1 MNFEKVTF
9 IKSVYDLA
17 ECPKG
22 EIPEIAFVGRSN
34 VGKSSLLNCI
44 LNRKGL
50 AKTSSRPG
58 KTQALNF
65 FMLDKACHFV
75 DLPGYGFAKVPIA
88 MKKEWNRVMFSYLQ
102 GREQLALVV
111 QLVDSRHKPTDKDL
125 DMLSIL
131 DEAEVPTLIVAT
143 KIDKLKRGER
153 KKNLKRIQETFE
165 LGDDAVILPF
175 SSKTGEG
182 RKELWEYIGDFCS

>member
-1 MNFEKVTF
+1 MNAQQVTF
-9 IKSVYDLA
+9 VKSVYALS

-22 EIPEIAFVGRSN
+22 DIPEIAFVGRSN

-44 LNRKGL
+44 INRKGL

-65 FMLDKACHFV
+65 FLMDSQCHFV
-75 DLPGYGFAKVPIA
+75 DLPGYGYAKVPLK
-88 MKKEWNRVMFSYLQ
+88 MKEDWNRVMFSYLQ
-102 GREQLALVV
+102 EREQLGLVIH
-111 QLVDSRHKPTDKDL
+111 LVDARHKPTEKDL

-131 DEAEVPTLIVAT
+131 DGAEVPTLIVAT

-153 KKNLKRIQETFE
+153 KKNLKRIQETLE
-165 LGDDAVILPF
+165 LDDEAVIIPF
-175 SSKTGEG
+175 SSETGEG
-182 RKELWEYIGDFCS
+182 RNELWTYIGDFCE

>member
-1 MNFEKVTF
+1 MNAQQVTF
-9 IKSVYDLA
+9 VKSVYALS

-22 EIPEIAFVGRSN
+22 DIPEIAFVGRSN

-44 LNRKGL
+44 INRKGL

-65 FMLDKACHFV
+65 FLMDTQCHFV
-75 DLPGYGFAKVPIA
+75 DLPGYGYAKVPLK
-88 MKKEWNRVMFSYLQ
+88 MKENWNRVMFSYLQ
-102 GREQLALVV
+102 EREQLGLVIH
-111 QLVDSRHKPTDKDL
+111 LVDARHKPTEKDL

-131 DEAEVPTLIVAT
+131 DGAEVPTLIVAT

-153 KKNLKRIQETFE
+153 KKNLKRIQETLE
-165 LGDDAVILPF
+165 LDDEAVIIPF
-175 SSKTGEG
+175 SSETGEG
-182 RKELWEYIGDFCS
+182 RNELWTYIGDFCE

>member
-1 MNFEKVTF
+1 MNAQDVTF
-9 IKSVYDLA
+9 VKSVYTLS

-22 EIPEIAFVGRSN
+22 DIPEIAFVGRSN

-44 LNRKGL
+44 ISRKGL

-65 FMLDKACHFV
+65 FLLDTRCHFV
-75 DLPGYGFAKVPIA
+75 DLPGYGYAKVPVK
-88 MKKEWNRVMFSYLQ
+88 MKEEWNRVMFGYLRK
-102 GREQLALVV
+102 REQLALVI
-111 QLVDSRHKPTDKDL
+111 QLVDARHKPTDKDL
-125 DMLSIL
+125 EMLSIL

-153 KKNLKRIQETFE
+153 KKNLKRIQDTLE
-165 LGDDAVILPF
+165 LDDEAVIIPF
-175 SSKTGEG
+175 SSETGEG
-182 RKELWEYIGDFCS
+182 RKELWTYIGDFCS

>member
-1 MNFEKVTF
+1 MNAQQVTF
-9 IKSVYDLA
+9 VKSVYALS

-22 EIPEIAFVGRSN
+22 DIPEIAFVGRSN

-44 LNRKGL
+44 INRKGL

-65 FMLDKACHFV
+65 FLMESQCHFV
-75 DLPGYGFAKVPIA
+75 DLPGYGYAKVPLK
-88 MKKEWNRVMFSYLQ
+88 MKEDWNRVMFSYLQ
-102 GREQLALVV
+102 EREQLGLVIH
-111 QLVDSRHKPTDKDL
+111 LVDARHKPTEKDL

-131 DEAEVPTLIVAT
+131 DGAEVPTLIVAT

-153 KKNLKRIQETFE
+153 KKNLKRIQETLE
-165 LGDDAVILPF
+165 LDDEAVIIPF
-175 SSKTGEG
+175 SSETGEG
-182 RKELWEYIGDFCS
+182 RNELWTYIGDFCE

>member
-1 MNFEKVTF
+1 MSQREIQF
-9 IKSVYDLA
+9 IKSVYQLS

-22 EIPEIAFVGRSN
+22 IRPEIAFVGRSN
-34 VGKSSLLNCI
+34 VGKSSLLNS
-44 LNRKGL
+44 LLAKKGL

-65 FMLDKACHFV
+65 FLVDEKNFFV
-75 DLPGYGFAKVPIA
+75 DLPGYGFAKVPLHL
-88 MKKEWNRVMFSYLQ
+88 KEEWGRVMYGYLQ
-102 GREQLALVV
+102 EREPLAMVV
-111 QLVDSRHKPTDKDL
+111 HLVDARHKPTDQDI

-153 KKNLKRIQETFE
+153 KKNLDRIRTTLE
-165 LGDDAVILPF
+165 LDEEAVIIPF
-175 SSKTGEG
+175 SSETGEG
-182 RKELWEYIGDFCS
+182 RKELWGYVEDFLD